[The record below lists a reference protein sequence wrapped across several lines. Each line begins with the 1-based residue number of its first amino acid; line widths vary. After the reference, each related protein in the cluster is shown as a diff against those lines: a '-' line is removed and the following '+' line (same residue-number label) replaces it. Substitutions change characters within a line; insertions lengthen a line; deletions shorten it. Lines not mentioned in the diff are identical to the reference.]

1 MQGSDLRGTLTPGNE
16 VNIGERQKS
25 VFELLDAALSEAQS
39 LDFSA
44 LANNKYAISLG
55 FFELICVV
63 CSQTTT
69 IPSFSCPLVLPATR
83 ALGPVQ
89 SCPRRQKI
97 QLFFQSG
104 GLRSHPDHTRALSSS
119 GRSRGWLRMSPGERG
134 KKKKEDKEQKKKN
147 LHSHIQMSFCRM
159 SESEEES
166 QHSAP
171 EC

>member
-1 MQGSDLRGTLTPGNE
+1 MRAQESSLELQGRVLRGMLTPGNE
-16 VNIGERQKS
+16 LNTGERQKS
-25 VFELLDAALSEAQS
+25 VFELLDATLFEAQS

-44 LANNKYAISLG
+44 LANNKYSFSLG
-55 FFELICVV
+55 FFELICVI

-69 IPSFSCPLVLPATR
+69 ISSFSCPLLLPAIR

-119 GRSRGWLRMSPGERG
+119 GRSRSWLRMSPGERE
-134 KKKKEDKEQKKKN
+134 KKKRKTRSKKRK
-147 LHSHIQMSFCRM
+147 ICIPIFR
-159 SESEEES
+159 
-166 QHSAP
+166 
-171 EC
+171 

>member
-44 LANNKYAISLG
+44 LANNKYAVSLG

-119 GRSRGWLRMSPGERG
+119 GRSRSWLRMSPGERG
-134 KKKKEDKEQKKKN
+134 KKKRKTRSKKRK
-147 LHSHIQMSFCRM
+147 ICIPIFR
-159 SESEEES
+159 
-166 QHSAP
+166 
-171 EC
+171 